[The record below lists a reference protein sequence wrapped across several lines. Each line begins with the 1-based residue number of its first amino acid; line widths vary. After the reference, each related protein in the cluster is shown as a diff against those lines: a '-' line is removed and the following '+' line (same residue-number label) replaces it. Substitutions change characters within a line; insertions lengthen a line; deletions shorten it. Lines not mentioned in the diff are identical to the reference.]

1 MELLSI
7 TLSLFFGF
15 FAIASIISCCKRG
28 GSLGILFPSLLT
40 VSTILFLFFAPKE
53 SKRIVLEW
61 LFFTLGPVEQ
71 VPSEPCHLPINN
83 ETGVLILSFIWL
95 FLLFLIVSVVIICK
109 RIYKEL
115 PHATPFEI
123 TFFFLIFL
131 LLIINVKFPVAACD
145 IRSGSPGIGFPS
157 ADPGIPPEPGM
168 PQGAPGH
175 EIEHPIPRLDQP
187 LISDLERFI
196 ELQRRFNFDYPGR
209 HRITDLAEFAGL
221 LERAVT
227 IEIHIEAALV
237 FDGYDP
243 DRIRGRINEIRGI
256 LFTHPTGAP
265 LLSEQTLDRY
275 LNEIETN
282 GTRQSA
288 PYMRVVRAIR
298 N

>member
-1 MELLSI
+1 M
-7 TLSLFFGF
+7 
-15 FAIASIISCCKRG
+15 
-28 GSLGILFPSLLT
+28 
-40 VSTILFLFFAPKE
+40 
-53 SKRIVLEW
+53 IVLEW
-61 LFFTLGPVEQ
+61 LFLTLGPVEQ
-71 VPSEPCHLPINN
+71 VPSEPRHLPIIN
-83 ETGVLILSFIWL
+83 ETEVLILSFIWL
-95 FLLFLIVSVVIICK
+95 FLIVSVVVICK
-109 RIYKEL
+109 RISKEL

-123 TFFFLIFL
+123 TFLFLIFL

-175 EIEHPIPRLDQP
+175 EIEHPIPPPPEIPRLDQP

-196 ELQRRFNFDYPGR
+196 ELQRRFHFYYLGR
-209 HRITDLAEFAGL
+209 HRITDLAEFAGR

-243 DRIRGRINEIRGI
+243 DRIRGRINEIRGV
-256 LFTHPTGAP
+256 LFTHPTRAL

-298 N
+298 NSNLIL